1 VHTEPE
7 KVKTID
13 CKHVF
18 KVPAVWQVSSC
29 FMSEVSLHMSEALW
43 IEQPDLMSICAFCQA
58 LDLVEMLKRE
68 YEMLAAIQA
77 INEEVICATSAFTQQ
92 WSSVCLW

>member
-1 VHTEPE
+1 
-7 KVKTID
+7 
-13 CKHVF
+13 
-18 KVPAVWQVSSC
+18 
-29 FMSEVSLHMSEALW
+29 MSEVSLHISEALW
-43 IEQPDLMSICAFCQA
+43 IEQPDLMFICAFCQA

-77 INEEVICATSAFTQQ
+77 INEEVICATSAFKQQ